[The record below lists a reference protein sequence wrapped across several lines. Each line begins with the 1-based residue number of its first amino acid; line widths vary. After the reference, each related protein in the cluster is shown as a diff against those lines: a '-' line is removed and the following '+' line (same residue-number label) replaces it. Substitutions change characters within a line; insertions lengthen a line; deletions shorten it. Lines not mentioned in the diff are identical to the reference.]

1 MSNITSNIKIYTKTG
16 DKGTTALIGGA
27 RVAKDS
33 LQVEAYGAVD
43 ELISWIGVLRAHKTS
58 ASQAALLRRIQECLM
73 TCAAL
78 LAAGGNIKKKLPV
91 VSGDDVATLE
101 KAIDAIQ
108 NNLPP
113 LKAFVLPAAPS
124 TSACCHVARSVCRRA
139 ERCAVSVSRQSPL
152 NENVLTYLNRLSD
165 FLFSLARQYSADAGM
180 PDDYWL
186 PE

>member
-1 MSNITSNIKIYTKTG
+1 MPNIKIYTKTG
-16 DKGTTALIGGA
+16 DKGTTALIGGT
-27 RVAKDS
+27 RVSKDS
-33 LQVEAYGAVD
+33 PQVEAYGAVD
-43 ELISWIGVLRAHKTS
+43 ELISWIGVLRAHKVS
-58 ASQAALLRRIQECLM
+58 EPQAVLLRRIQECLM

-78 LAAGGNIKKKLPV
+78 LAAGGNTNKKLPDIAV
-91 VSGDDVATLE
+91 TDIGALE
-101 KAIDAIQ
+101 KAIDAMQ

-124 TSACCHVARSVCRRA
+124 TAAFCHVARSVCRRA
-139 ERCAVSVSRQSPL
+139 ERCAVTVAHQSTL

-165 FLFSLARQYSADAGM
+165 FLFSLARQLSADAGM